1 MKHTSSQLGAW
12 IRQARGRTIRGD
24 QRVHAPDESRNP
36 ARPAQTKHLGQTE
49 KKKMAS
55 LEDIVDTVDD
65 VVSPSD
71 FIAKTIEI

>member
-1 MKHTSSQLGAW
+1 VLGADRSGEGPYEE
-12 IRQARGRTIRGD
+12 IKEFMPPMT
-24 QRVHAPDESRNP
+24 VVT
-36 ARPAQTKHLGQTE
+36 RPAQTKHLGQTE